1 MFEYFKREH
10 ETLSKICQVD
20 HPHLIKQIGSYEI
33 QSQKR
38 GCFLFQWAEGG
49 NLREVWGREKT
60 RPLRDIRMVRWM
72 LKQLRGLCDGLNV
85 LHEHN
90 CRHGDIK
97 PENILLFTEGGYMG
111 TLRLADVGLAKIHEL
126 ATTQRIKEYVHTNT
140 NDATVRYV
148 APQFGNVISR
158 KSDVWALGCVFLEF
172 LIWTL
177 YGNEELQ
184 NFNKTVPRFS
194 SGEEDAPGINTAV
207 QWWIKHMGSV
217 LDLPDTALSDL
228 LGVIKNEMLVPSD
241 EDRSYG
247 KELHQSLEKIYKR
260 AEMEETYAL
269 DPRILDRVGTRAPKS
284 GLTQSKHLAPPGRD
298 KGPRRLE
305 TTTTDDT
312 VVQETML
319 RVPTTVDSQ
328 EPKTEHQEDVSHLS
342 VLFNLRCHTDH

>member
-1 MFEYFKREH
+1 
-10 ETLSKICQVD
+10 
-20 HPHLIKQIGSYEI
+20 
-33 QSQKR
+33 
-38 GCFLFQWAEGG
+38 
-49 NLREVWGREKT
+49 
-60 RPLRDIRMVRWM
+60 M

-85 LHEHN
+85 LHDRN

-126 ATTQRIKEYVHTNT
+126 ATTQRIREYLHTGT
-140 NDATVRYV
+140 NEATLRYV
-148 APQFGNVISR
+148 APQFGDVISR

-184 NFNKTVPRFS
+184 TFNKTVQRFS

-207 QWWIKHMGSV
+207 QWWIEHMGSV
-217 LDLPDTALSDL
+217 LDLSDTALSDL
-228 LGVIKNEMLVPSD
+228 LGVIKNEMLVPSYH
-241 EDRSYG
+241 DRSYS

-260 AEMEETYAL
+260 AYMENTYAL

-284 GLTQSKHLAPPGRD
+284 GLTQSKHLAPPKRE

-305 TTTTDDT
+305 APMTDDT
-312 VVQETML
+312 IAQETMFH
-319 RVPTTVDSQ
+319 VPSTVDSQ
-328 EPKTEHQEDVSHLS
+328 EPKNEHVCLLLIFFSLI
-342 VLFNLRCHTDH
+342 NLAKFANILMHG